1 MRLSQFHELVE
12 DEFGSDFS
20 KVVLADTRLIAL
32 ADQTPNQLLA
42 AGVDP
47 LEVWRAIC
55 QQQGVPKSRW
65 HGKPKI
71 IRHAE

>member
-1 MRLSQFHELVE
+1 MRLSKFHELVE
-12 DEFGSDFS
+12 DEFGPDFS

-32 ADQTPNQLLA
+32 SDETPNELIGK
-42 AGVDP
+42 GVEP
-47 LEVWRAIC
+47 QEIWQAIC
-55 QQQGVPKSRW
+55 EQQGVPKERW